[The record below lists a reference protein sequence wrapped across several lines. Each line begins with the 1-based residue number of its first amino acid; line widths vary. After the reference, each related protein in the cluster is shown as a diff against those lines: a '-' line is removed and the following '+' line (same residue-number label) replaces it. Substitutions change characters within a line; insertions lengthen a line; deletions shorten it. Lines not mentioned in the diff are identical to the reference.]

1 MQVTSQIESY
11 NSLSIC
17 QGIKHVRKA
26 SFYSTGSNFVTGSG
40 NMLILFLIISKEEK
54 KIVLIKQDLV
64 IETPMPEYIL
74 RLKNSI
80 FGTFTGCPLGTER
93 QFRWKWVLAVS
104 MGYI

>member
-1 MQVTSQIESY
+1 M
-11 NSLSIC
+11 
-17 QGIKHVRKA
+17 
-26 SFYSTGSNFVTGSG
+26 GSNFEIGSG
-40 NMLILFLIISKEEK
+40 NVLILFLIISKEEK

-64 IETPMPEYIL
+64 METPMPEYIL